1 MVRIGGIEAQ
11 VTFTGM
17 APGFAGLF
25 QINLILP
32 QGVAP
37 GTVIVEVEI
46 GGRKSQGGV
55 TVEVL

>member
-1 MVRIGGIEAQ
+1 
-11 VTFTGM
+11 M